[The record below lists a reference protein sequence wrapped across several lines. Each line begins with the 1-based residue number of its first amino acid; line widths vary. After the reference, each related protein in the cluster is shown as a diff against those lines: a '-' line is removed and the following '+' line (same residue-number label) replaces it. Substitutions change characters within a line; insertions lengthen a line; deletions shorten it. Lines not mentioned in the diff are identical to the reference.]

1 LIAEINGTEIYYK
14 IMGEGK
20 PMMMMHG
27 GLGQDHKVF
36 SPWLEPLEE
45 RYKVIYYDHRGNGRS
60 GRPPLETLTHENFAR
75 DAEELRQYLEIDKM
89 ILFGHSYG
97 SFLAMEYAIRY
108 QEHLSHLILVGTAP
122 SYEFLDPCRE
132 KTVERLGMYGLDTPE
147 NRVLVDKWILGEFAD
162 EEEYNKFG
170 DTLKKIYP
178 PHPERSKEI
187 IRCFETAN
195 YTLKHCLLK
204 YDVRE
209 GLGRIKVPTLVING
223 RDDWDTVVEQ
233 AELVHKGIP
242 NSDFVVLEKSGHE
255 PFADETE
262 LFLET
267 LYGWIDKPIHVC

>member
-1 LIAEINGTEIYYK
+1 MIAEVNGTEIFYK
-14 IMGEGK
+14 IEGEGK
-20 PMMMMHG
+20 PLMMMHG
-27 GLGQDHKVF
+27 GLGEDHKVF

-45 RYKVIYYDHRGNGRS
+45 RFKVIYYDHRGNGRS
-60 GRPPLETLTHENFAR
+60 GRPPLETLTHENFAK
-75 DAEELRQYLEIDKM
+75 DADELRKYLDIDKM

-108 QEHLSHLILVGTAP
+108 QKHLSHLILVGTAP

-132 KTVERLGMYGLDTPE
+132 RTIERMARYGLDTSE
-147 NRVLVDKWILGEFAD
+147 NKALVEKWIFGEFAN

-170 DTLKKIYP
+170 ETLKKIYP
-178 PHPERSKEI
+178 PHPERSKET

-195 YTLKHCLLK
+195 YTLKNCLLK

-209 GLGRIKVPTLVING
+209 YLGSITVPTLVMNG
-223 RDDWDTVVEQ
+223 KEDWDTVIEQ

-242 NSDFVVLEKSGHE
+242 NSDFVVFEKSGHE
-255 PFADETE
+255 PYADETD

-267 LYGWIDKPIHVC
+267 LIDWIEKH